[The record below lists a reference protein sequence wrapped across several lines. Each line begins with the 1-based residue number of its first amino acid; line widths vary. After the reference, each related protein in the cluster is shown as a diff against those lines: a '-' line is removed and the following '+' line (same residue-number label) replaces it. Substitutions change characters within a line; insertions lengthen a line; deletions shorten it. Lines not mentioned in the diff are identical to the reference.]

1 MKRIKSKHTY
11 ISIYR
16 FIQTAIMNCISTL
29 PHATASR
36 AHAVKITKLR
46 LEKSQAKK
54 KKKTL
59 DSSEQGQQRISVLR
73 VPPAHRDTHKI
84 VDGKVVNLVTVRA
97 FFV

>member
-54 KKKTL
+54 KTL
-59 DSSEQGQQRISVLR
+59 DSSEQGQQRISVFR

>member
-54 KKKTL
+54 KKKLWTAL
-59 DSSEQGQQRISVLR
+59 SRANRESQFFECHLHTEIRIKL
-73 VPPAHRDTHKI
+73 
-84 VDGKVVNLVTVRA
+84 
-97 FFV
+97 